1 MKSYLSLGVLA
12 CAAALLLTAGCDNE
26 ETSYRDADST
36 DVSKDWSSTDIK
48 NASGELGKK
57 LAEFVEKDA
66 DIANFYKTNNKKPA
80 ILCLD
85 IKKETDE
92 HLDTEII
99 VSQIETAILQTG
111 KVTFIAGKNR
121 QDLTKEY
128 AYMASGAVDPKT
140 QKAPGKQTGAEYV
153 LVGEIRNVRARLN
166 DKSTVNYYY
175 IALKMVNVTTSEIC
189 WKGENETKKR
199 TTK

>member
-1 MKSYLSLGVLA
+1 MKSFTFLSVLA
-12 CAAALLLTAGCDNE
+12 CAGILILAAGCKE
-26 ETSYRDADST
+26 ETTYRDPDST

-48 NASGELGKK
+48 NSSGDLGKK
-57 LAEFVEKDA
+57 LAEFIEKDV
-66 DIANFYKTNNKKPA
+66 DIATYYKTNGKKPA

-85 IKKETDE
+85 IKKETDH

-99 VSQIETAILQTG
+99 ISQVETAILQTG

-121 QDLTKEY
+121 PDLAKEY
-128 AYMASGAVDPKT
+128 AYMASGNVDPKT
-140 QKAPGKQTGAEYV
+140 QKAPGRQTGAEYV

-166 DKSTVNYYY
+166 DDSTVNYYY
-175 IALKMVNVTTSEIC
+175 IALKLVNLTTSEIC
-189 WKGENETKKR
+189 WKGETETKKR